1 MNKPAVIV
9 LGLSILMILGSIII
23 FSQSE
28 EMIDGFVEDN
38 QIFQGTTGQV
48 SVEKNSYYT
57 VFVNSAYSCSNT
69 TVSIST
75 NSGIYEYFQPDC
87 DPYLDERGWLHIGIF
102 GSDLTGVMDVDANNE
117 IAIINDLAYDVYLS
131 DFIIPS
137 GLCCIGI
144 IGIVVSIIIFLVV
157 KPDETQQ
164 YY

>member
-9 LGLSILMILGSIII
+9 LALSVLMILGSIII
-23 FSQSE
+23 FSLQE

-48 SVEKNSYYT
+48 SVEKDNYYT
-57 VFVNSAYSCSNT
+57 VFVNSDYSCSDT
-69 TVSIST
+69 TISIS
-75 NSGIYEYFQPDC
+75 SGIYEYFQPDC
-87 DPYLDERGWLHIGIF
+87 DPFLDEKGWLHIGVF
-102 GSDLTGVMDVDANNE
+102 SSDMAGYMDVEANNE
-117 IAIINDLAYDVYLS
+117 IAIVNDSAYAAYDNFLIS
-131 DFIIPS
+131 G

-144 IGIVVSIIIFLVV
+144 IGIGVSIIIFLVV

>member
-23 FSQSE
+23 FLQSD

-48 SVEKNSYYT
+48 SVEKHSYYT
-57 VFVNSAYSCSNT
+57 VFVNSAYSCSDT

-102 GSDLTGVMDVDANNE
+102 GSDITGVMDVDANNE
-117 IAIINDLAYDVYLS
+117 IAIVNDLAYDAYLS